1 MKKKKE
7 IHRKFWRAIIGH
19 RLKGHD
25 TDEAEVVNN
34 QFLHNKKI
42 SVLVFSLILFI
53 HEIVCLYKKV
63 SVKIEVPVLCQWL
76 CTR

>member
-1 MKKKKE
+1 MVDRTGLCIFLKNRYEKKKE

-42 SVLVFSLILFI
+42 SVLVFSYF
-53 HEIVCLYKKV
+53 VY
-63 SVKIEVPVLCQWL
+63 S
-76 CTR
+76 